1 MGDSVVLRLDEFR
14 DAQGNVISE
23 PAKYGGAN
31 GNSTSFEIPS
41 GIVFMRVTLLDGE
54 DVLLNGYQVNI
65 AVGNSSESIAFIIH
79 NDLKNT
85 ENQYSTLVGD

>member
-1 MGDSVVLRLDEFR
+1 
-14 DAQGNVISE
+14 
-23 PAKYGGAN
+23 
-31 GNSTSFEIPS
+31 
-41 GIVFMRVTLLDGE
+41 MRVTLLDGE

-65 AVGNSSESIAFIIH
+65 AVGNRSESIAFIIH